1 MTHHKRHHWNWLWLV
16 GGVAFAGALSASGL
30 VEKLF
35 VNLHTWGYLAAPLAG
50 LMFTSTFTVA
60 SGMLLLLTLAKT
72 LSPVLLIFLG
82 AAGAVVG
89 DWLIFR
95 FVRHE
100 VEMEVAPIFEELD
113 KETHLHKIMHTRYF
127 AWTLPVIGAL
137 IILSPLPD
145 ELGVSLLGLSQL
157 QRNKFLLISAVSH
170 AVGMTFIIIF
180 SWLV

>member
-1 MTHHKRHHWNWLWLV
+1 MSHHKRHHWNWLWLV
-16 GGVAFAGALSASGL
+16 GGVAFAGVLSASGVL
-30 VEKLF
+30 EKLF
-35 VNLHTWGYLAAPLAG
+35 VDLHTWGYLAAPLAG

-60 SGMLLLLTLAKT
+60 SGMLLLLTLTKS
-72 LSPVLLIFLG
+72 LSPLLLIILG
-82 AAGAVVG
+82 AGGAVAG

-95 FVRHE
+95 FVRHQ
-100 VEMEVAPIFEELD
+100 VEDEIGPIFRELD

-145 ELGVSLLGLSQL
+145 ELGVSLLGISQL
-157 QRNKFLLISAVSH
+157 QRNKFLLISAASH
-170 AVGMTFIIIF
+170 TAGMIFILIF